1 MSNTITNN
9 TAHLPVASQAAPRTD
24 KAKKEEE
31 KKIPGVLTE
40 EQLKALDEIVRENKT
55 DNLKLNQELG
65 KDQFMQIL
73 LRQLSHQNP
82 LQPMEDKEFIAQ
94 MAQFSSLESIQNLN
108 STFQDS
114 FRGLGEEVGRIR
126 EIMKDNEAKHS
137 ELEATVK
144 SIAESIAEINKAIKE
159 NRAQKAYKE

>member
-9 TAHLPVASQAAPRTD
+9 VAPLTTASTTARADQ
-24 KAKKEEE
+24 KKEE
-31 KKIPGVLTE
+31 KRIPGLLTE
-40 EQLKALDEIVRENKT
+40 EQLKRLDEIVEESRT
-55 DNLKLNQELG
+55 DSLKLNQELG

-114 FRGLGEEVGRIR
+114 FRGLAEEVGRIG
-126 EIMKDNEAKHS
+126 KHITEQETKS
-137 ELEATVK
+137 EELEAAVK
-144 SIAESIAEINKAIKE
+144 SIAESVAEINKAIKE
-159 NRAQKAYKE
+159 NKALKAYGE

>member
-9 TAHLPVASQAAPRTD
+9 AAHIPAASMTATRTD
-24 KAKKEEE
+24 KSKKEEE

-40 EQLKALDEIVRENKT
+40 DQIKALDEIVQDNKT
-55 DNLKLNQELG
+55 DSLKLNQELG

-94 MAQFSSLESIQNLN
+94 MAQFSSLESIKNLN
-108 STFQDS
+108 STFQKS
-114 FRGLGEEVGRIR
+114 FEGLGTEVSKIR
-126 EIMKDNEAKHS
+126 EIMADYGTKNK

-144 SIAESIAEINKAIKE
+144 SMAENIAEINKAIKE
-159 NRAQKAYKE
+159 NNALKAYKE

>member
-1 MSNTITNN
+1 MSNTITSNAPPIAATN
-9 TAHLPVASQAAPRTD
+9 TTATGAD
-24 KAKKEEE
+24 KAKKKEEE
-31 KKIPGVLTE
+31 KKLPGILTE
-40 EQLKALDEIVRENKT
+40 EQLKHLDEIIEEGKT
-55 DNLKLNQELG
+55 DSLKLNQELG

-94 MAQFSSLESIQNLN
+94 MAQFSSLEGIQALN
-108 STFQDS
+108 KNFK
-114 FRGLGEEVGRIR
+114 GLGDEVGKIR
-126 EIMKDNEAKHS
+126 ELIGSYNSKNA

-159 NRAQKAYKE
+159 NKAFKAYGE